1 MEGRLEAKMQ
11 IVIGSTTRSLS
22 DELQYPEYVQAWKFL
37 KQPDDADL
45 IKKSFDGVDYD
56 NSGYIEWTEFVFSI
70 MKEDAGKV
78 GPLADLET
86 LLGLLDEVDGALRAG
101 QQALAESKE
110 STEERQRR
118 NAALK
123 DKMKSLRGGMNNEL
137 NKLMNSLGVAGE
149 GEDFF
154 SEGNIEKALNDAFV
168 KFD

>member
-56 NSGYIEWTEFVFSI
+56 NSGYIEWSEFVFSI

-86 LLGLLDEVDGALRAG
+86 LNQLLDDVDATIRAG
-101 QQALAESKE
+101 TRALAETQE
-110 STEERQRR
+110 SVEERQRR
-118 NAALK
+118 NAKLK
-123 DKMKSLRGGMNNEL
+123 AKMKNL
-137 NKLMNSLGVAGE
+137 
-149 GEDFF
+149 
-154 SEGNIEKALNDAFV
+154 
-168 KFD
+168 